1 MAKETGGGGVES
13 LAEAGEKF
21 GKQREWRVERL
32 LGAGGFGAV
41 YLVVN
46 EKTEVRG
53 AMKVESTRLPDDNQV
68 LKMERAIM
76 ESLQGK
82 SHFCE
87 ILHAGRT
94 AKLNYLIMT
103 LVGRNLTD
111 LRKGQPAQ
119 KFSPS
124 TAFRLAWDGLDAI
137 QEFHSI
143 DHVHRGEHRKM
154 HKKRLWVARKA

>member
-1 MAKETGGGGVES
+1 MAPETGGVEN

-46 EKTEVRG
+46 EKTEARG

-76 ESLQGK
+76 ENLQGK

-87 ILHAGRT
+87 IYQAGRT
-94 AKLNYLIMT
+94 AKLNYIIMT

-111 LRKGQPAQ
+111 LRKGQLGQ

-124 TAFRLAWDGLDAI
+124 TAFRLAWAGLDAI

-143 DHVHRGEHRKM
+143 DHVHRGKHREM
-154 HKKRLWVARKA
+154 CTLHRYVSR